1 MKIIIAKYIMKVKI
15 KSLWA
20 RIILTSYRN
29 LERVITSL
37 DKTVDCLAMQGF
49 NYRTSQSAEQLMNK
63 IIDHIYRKEGLINLK
78 VITEQIIKCMKAEY
92 VELLELKFLKNKKFH
107 EIADSLNISLRTVFR
122 HYDKALN
129 QFSCYLK
136 LKGFTDEMLEAEY
149 KDDPYIDKIK
159 AKIAE
164 DYRDTDMAMMNRRNM
179 IVKRVLDNISIV
191 CDEQININSY

>member
-1 MKIIIAKYIMKVKI
+1 METKI

>member
-1 MKIIIAKYIMKVKI
+1 METKI

-107 EIADSLNISLRTVFR
+107 VIADSLNISLRTVFR

>member
-1 MKIIIAKYIMKVKI
+1 METKI

-92 VELLELKFLKNKKFH
+92 VELLELKFLKNTKFH